1 MQEVAN
7 NSFSFYLEGTGAR
20 LLLLG
25 SGILVVCGH
34 GEPISVEETA
44 EKKILLLNIDQ
55 LEMREIRKFIYTPFI
70 YKLFNIFIFIL
81 IIFEA
86 LFSNKQTNICLLD
99 AVETQKLHPQGVGT
113 TITRS
118 TSYQYLSAPVC
129 PRCLRR
135 LHLYGPA
142 GGGNAANSRRSVRA
156 RAAERPAIGPARWS
170 EGYPWQHPPTP
181 HDPHPTPLSPYTPQ
195 RH

>member
-55 LEMREIRKFIYTPFI
+55 LEMREIRK
-70 YKLFNIFIFIL
+70 LLLLFIL
-81 IIFEA
+81 H
-86 LFSNKQTNICLLD
+86 LFISYLLF
-99 AVETQKLHPQGVGT
+99 LF
-113 TITRS
+113 
-118 TSYQYLSAPVC
+118 LF
-129 PRCLRR
+129 
-135 LHLYGPA
+135 
-142 GGGNAANSRRSVRA
+142 
-156 RAAERPAIGPARWS
+156 
-170 EGYPWQHPPTP
+170 
-181 HDPHPTPLSPYTPQ
+181 
-195 RH
+195 